1 MSTVKIGWGTRIAF
15 LYGGFVVMMVS
26 LVTLSMKQDFSLVS
40 DEYYQDELAY
50 QNTIDAS
57 RNSSTLS
64 EPTTV
69 SAYAKEIIV
78 RFPQEFAGNSVTGT
92 VHFYSP
98 VATSLDRK
106 FDIVLS
112 NNVMHIDRQQLAGGR
127 YVVKLSWKAN
137 GKTYYQETD
146 LNLQ

>member
-26 LVTLSMKQDFSLVS
+26 LVILSMKQDYSLVS
-40 DEYYQDELAY
+40 DDYYKEELAY

-57 RNSSTLS
+57 KNSSALS
-64 EPTTV
+64 EPAAIN
-69 SAYAKEIIV
+69 AYNKEVIV
-78 RFPQEFAGNSVTGT
+78 RFPAEFAAASLSGT

-106 FDIVLS
+106 FDIS
-112 NNVMHIDRQQLAGGR
+112 ASDNIMHIDRQQLAGNR
-127 YVVKLSWKAN
+127 YVVKLSWSAN